1 MALEYFLYMCMQ
13 FYDFRMIL
21 AASGL
26 FYFVL
31 YGPEDFANYQM
42 PHEQKQP
49 QLNSS
54 SNFDF
59 FIYGFQR

>member
-1 MALEYFLYMCMQ
+1 MCTQ

-59 FIYGFQR
+59 FIYASQR